1 MSIRLNGENAALAA
15 PETVAALVE
24 RWGYEGRFAVAV
36 NGTLVPRG
44 TYGETLVKPGDEV
57 EIVAPMRGG

>member
-1 MSIRLNGENAALAA
+1 MSIRLNGETAALDG
-15 PETVAALVE
+15 PETVATLVE

-44 TYGETLVKPGDEV
+44 AYGDALVKPGDDV